1 MFSSLSRGSSKVK
14 QSNICC
20 SCLCNIITNQI
31 LQTGRLPADRATHA
45 SSASFSIS
53 AARPQ
58 IDDGEPKST
67 SSADADA
74 APKEEGTGSSVE
86 EEGFK
91 EKGTI
96 CNLLPPRPISSSKT
110 TLKALRQSLI
120 AANDLVPKNA
130 GLNSSGDRK
139 PKRKKNLGE
148 SPKAEQ
154 EKEHPQMEAKK
165 KAGTKEEIGDSAQKL
180 KATQK
185 KKKKKGTKPRTTV
198 LDNSAEASP
207 AIPKEKNKK
216 KKDAGSAPRL
226 QAQDGNSEAVKAGKA
241 SVMSRKKGAATSK
254 RLPGASTKPLRILRV
269 NSETKRVH
277 ITRRVNSDVPTGNDG
292 VMDLEDKQWLA
303 NNPTIG
309 EKLDELGRGS
319 TMRQGVMK
327 LYSSLTGAEQAAARK
342 LLPSKHMKAKVA
354 PGHRSGADLGP
365 VQSMKGSVAEE
376 VKTISADN
384 LHLASLNTEPLE
396 VARLSY
402 GLDRVLF
409 NPGVYQLQDPRS
421 RVFNFDPYLQK
432 IMPVNEFDFDALK
445 EYVTSSRD
453 MTLLSKAIAEKKK
466 YTGSTS
472 SMTSALS
479 HFHFLL
485 SQWRRINVG
494 YLSKMFPVEYTTF
507 TSFQRAPVAI
517 FLRWRDG
524 AYAIDADKEFD
535 TANILSMLGKSMEK
549 LLTLPTED
557 FEKYRK
563 SDRTEMTDEE
573 LKASEQYHYTG
584 MGDFLMRSQLDAH
597 DSRLPGTGMFDL
609 KTRSVVSVRMDAK
622 SFEEGRGYEIRGRHG
637 EWESFEKEYY
647 DMIRSAFLK
656 YSLQVRMGRM
666 DGIFVAYHNTMRIFG
681 FQYISLPELD
691 YALHGTEDTTLG
703 DSEFKLSLELLNRV
717 LDRATAKYPEQS
729 LRLHFETRDTVTPFT
744 YIFAEPISEPEIETI
759 QATNK
764 AKIEEFEKEVL
775 GIFTKDLTPEEQQE
789 QWNKIRASVEE
800 SMEKDAVMVTL
811 EEEEENGS
819 EDILATN
826 SLEEDFHEEDGDE
839 AGDVDTENVETL
851 EVDETAGT
859 HGEVSKLE
867 NSEEDVDTFDADE
880 VAEPECDDQGTEPG
894 EHNEI
899 SADEVAVEEQF
910 EHASESKPAD
920 AADPSDSINGQSVSL
935 PEVLAMTLVIRNK
948 VNGNYVE
955 RPCNLCEKDK
965 WEVEYS
971 LSEIPGIKRVASL
984 YGATRTRRFRAT
996 TKTVDMKA
1004 DSRNNI
1010 YIENIKKY
1018 NAKGRAWREAQ
1029 DKIDQGL
1036 VTTVID
1042 PINVKLSSPQRKE

>member
-14 QSNICC
+14 QSNICS

-31 LQTGRLPADRATHA
+31 SQTGRLPADRATHA

-53 AARPQ
+53 ATRPQ

-67 SSADADA
+67 SSGDADA
-74 APKEEGTGSSVE
+74 VQKEEGNGSSVE
-86 EEGFK
+86 REGFR
-91 EKGTI
+91 EKGPGY
-96 CNLLPPRPISSSKT
+96 NLLPPRPISSSKT

-120 AANDLVPKNA
+120 AANDPVPKKA
-130 GLNSSGDRK
+130 GLNSYGDRK
-139 PKRKKNLGE
+139 PKKKKKSGEE

-154 EKEHPQMEAKK
+154 EKERPQMEAKE
-165 KAGTKEEIGDSAQKL
+165 KAGSNEEIGDSAHKL

-198 LDNSAEASP
+198 PDSSAEASSP
-207 AIPKEKNKK
+207 IPKKQSKEKE
-216 KKDAGSAPRL
+216 DAGSVL
-226 QAQDGNSEAVKAGKA
+226 HVQAQNGNSEAVKAGEA
-241 SVMSRKKGAATSK
+241 SAMSRKKGAATSK

-269 NSETKRVH
+269 NSEIKRVH
-277 ITRRVNSDVPTGNDG
+277 MIRRANSDIPTGNDE
-292 VMDLEDKQWLA
+292 VMDLEDKEWLA

-309 EKLDELGRGS
+309 EKLDELGRGF
-319 TMRQGVMK
+319 TMRQGVVK
-327 LYSSLTGAEQAAARK
+327 LYSSLTAVEQAAARK
-342 LLPSKHMKAKVA
+342 LLPSKHTKPKVA

-396 VARLSY
+396 VAQLSY

-549 LLTLPTED
+549 LLTLSTED

-563 SDRTEMTDEE
+563 SGRSEITDEE
-573 LKASEQYHYTG
+573 LKESEQYHYTG

-729 LRLHFETRDTVTPFT
+729 LRLHFETRDTATPFT

-789 QWNKIRASVEE
+789 QWDKIRASVEE
-800 SMEKDAVMVTL
+800 SMEKDAVLVTL
-811 EEEEENGS
+811 DEEEEQNES

-839 AGDVDTENVETL
+839 VGDVGMESVETL
-851 EVDETAGT
+851 EVVEIAST
-859 HGEVSKLE
+859 HSEVSKLE

-880 VAEPECDDQGTEPG
+880 VAESDDQETEPV
-894 EHNEI
+894 EYNRT
-899 SADEVAVEEQF
+899 SADEVAAEEHF
-910 EHASESKPAD
+910 EDASESKAAD
-920 AADPSDSINGQSVSL
+920 AADPSDSINGRSATM

-955 RPCNLCEKDK
+955 RPCNLSEKDR

-971 LSEIPGIKRVASL
+971 LSEIPGVKRVASL

-996 TKTVDMKA
+996 TKTVDLKA

-1010 YIENIKKY
+1010 YIQNIKKY

-1036 VTTVID
+1036 VTTMVD
-1042 PINVKLSSPQRKE
+1042 SINVKLSSPQSKE